1 MKFPNPNLLRFI
13 RPTRLQLWCARRGIL
28 TGRWTYAE
36 TERIR
41 RAAAQRY
48 HEMLVAAEWR
58 ARCSDPKFHPA
69 HCKCPPPP
77 GWDDDGTDNSLGYQP
92 GR

>member
-13 RPTRLQLWCARRGIL
+13 RPTRLQLWCARKGVL

-41 RAAAQRY
+41 RAAADRAHLLDSYEDWYEQAEFACPY
-48 HEMLVAAEWR
+48 DGTELVAPWQ
-58 ARCSDPKFHPA
+58 
-69 HCKCPPPP
+69 KCPKC
-77 GWDDDGTDNSLGYQP
+77 
-92 GR
+92 GRND